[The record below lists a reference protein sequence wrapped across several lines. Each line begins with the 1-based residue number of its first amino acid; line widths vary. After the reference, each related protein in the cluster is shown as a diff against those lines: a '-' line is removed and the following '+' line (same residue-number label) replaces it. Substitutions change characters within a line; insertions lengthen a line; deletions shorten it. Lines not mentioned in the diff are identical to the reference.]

1 MDAREKTALG
11 ILMVLGVSFA
21 GSARAAAAAK
31 PLTLA
36 ESIDTALSQSVL
48 IHAAREGVRGAEAR
62 RKEAFTAFLPRFST
76 TYGYTRLNE
85 DPYFVFPGAPPL
97 IPGGNM
103 QTGTKDNYTWSVEAR
118 QPLFAGGGIR
128 ASYEASRLAAQ
139 IARSEEEAT
148 IQEIVREVKTAYFTV
163 LKAERT
169 LAVAHQSLERLL
181 AHRDTAQGFFDE
193 GLIPRNDLLSA
204 EVELA
209 NGRQFLLRAENGLE
223 MARAKFNSVLRREI
237 SAPVQIEDI
246 LKEQTFM
253 TSLEACLTEALDRRP
268 EIRGHRL
275 RVEQARSQVKAS
287 QSESYPS
294 VSLAGAYARYGD
306 TPGVSGSPYRPQENW
321 SVTAAANWNF
331 WEWGKTKH
339 RVDADRS
346 RENQAADSLSY
357 LRDQIVL
364 EVKNAFL
371 LLQEAVRQV
380 QVSRAAI
387 AQAEENFRINAER
400 YREQVG
406 TATEVLDAQTLLT
419 KARADYFNALGDVSI
434 HRASL
439 EKAMGVTGLERR

>member
-1 MDAREKTALG
+1 MDTRQKAALE
-11 ILMVLGVSFA
+11 ILLVLGVSFA
-21 GSARAAAAAK
+21 AAAWGADAVK

-36 ESIDTALSQSVL
+36 ESIGMALSQSVL
-48 IHAAREGVRGAEAR
+48 IHSAKEGVRGAEAR

-85 DPYFVFPGAPPL
+85 DPYFVFPGVPPM

-128 ASYEASRLAAQ
+128 AGYEASRLAAE
-139 IARSEEEAT
+139 IARMEETAT
-148 IQEIVREVKTAYFTV
+148 IQEIVREVKTAYFIV

-169 LAVAHQSLERLL
+169 LAVAHQSLESLL
-181 AHRDTAQGFFDE
+181 AHRDTAQGFFNE

-223 MARAKFNSVLRREI
+223 MARAKFNSLLRQEI
-237 SAPVQIEDI
+237 NAPVQIEDI
-246 LKEQTFM
+246 LQEQSFATP
-253 TSLEACLTEALDRRP
+253 LEACLAEALERRP
-268 EIRGHRL
+268 EIRGQML
-275 RVEQARSQVKAS
+275 RVEQAKSQVKVS
-287 QSESYPS
+287 QSEYYPS
-294 VSLAGAYARYGD
+294 VSLGGTYARYGD
-306 TPGVSGSPYRPQENW
+306 TPSVSGSPYRPQENW
-321 SVTAAANWNF
+321 SVAAAANWNF

-346 RENQAADSLSY
+346 RENQAADGLSY

-371 LLQEAVRQV
+371 LVQEANRQV
-380 QVSRAAI
+380 RVSQAAI
-387 AQAEENFRINAER
+387 TQAEENFRITTER
-400 YREQVG
+400 YQEQVG

-419 KARADYFNALGDVSI
+419 KARADHFNALGDVSI
-434 HRASL
+434 HRARL
-439 EKAMGVTGLERR
+439 ERAMGVTASERR